1 MSHVWQ
7 RLFAMNADYNIVNPF
22 FCAAFVDKAW
32 NERSCMAGG
41 YTVLTTQTQS
51 VCRESFRLCA
61 WPNEKWCMSCSTKLC
76 SFRFIFFLFDVVYCY
91 WTFQLIIRSDLCLDW
106 HWLCFANRRCD
117 AETTATAVF
126 DTSQF
131 TAHHGVNDV
140 TLNYS
145 EYNGVRVY
153 K

>member
-76 SFRFIFFLFDVVYCY
+76 SFRFFFFLVRC
-91 WTFQLIIRSDLCLDW
+91 CLLLLNIPVNYTLQPVS
-106 HWLCFANRRCD
+106 WLAL
-117 AETTATAVF
+117 AVF
-126 DTSQF
+126 RQS
-131 TAHHGVNDV
+131 
-140 TLNYS
+140 TLRRWDNR
-145 EYNGVRVY
+145 NGCVRHKSIHCSSWHKRCYVELFRI
-153 K
+153 